1 MYLENW
7 DKKFRKVG
15 KSLGYFSNRLIRHY
29 DQMNLIEER
38 VYLGRIGQK
47 VRTIIEY
54 GSRMELEQ

>member
-1 MYLENW
+1 
-7 DKKFRKVG
+7 
-15 KSLGYFSNRLIRHY
+15 
-29 DQMNLIEER
+29 MNLIEER